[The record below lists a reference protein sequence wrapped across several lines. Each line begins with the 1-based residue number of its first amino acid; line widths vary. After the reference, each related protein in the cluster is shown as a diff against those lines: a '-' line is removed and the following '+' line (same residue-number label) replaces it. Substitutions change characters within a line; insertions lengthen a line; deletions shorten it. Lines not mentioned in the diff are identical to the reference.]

1 MGDVSCG
8 PILAHAYLNL
18 TGSLSLTRERA
29 ISIREHQR
37 MASQTA
43 TTSLVSIDGQSV
55 NIGSMPMLVRAVM
68 SALREAESFSVLTL
82 NLDHLVKRRQDERF
96 REAYAR
102 ARFVSADGA
111 PIVWLA
117 RRLGVRLERTTGA
130 DLVLP
135 LLREAAAMGMPVGF
149 FGASDETLSRL
160 REVLARLVPGLDI
173 RFAEAPPMGFEPLS
187 PKAVGA
193 AARLYVSGVRLCF
206 VALGAPKQEIFADRA
221 MQAHAGIGFVC
232 IGAALDFLAG
242 TQKRAPGLFQR
253 LGLEWFWRLT
263 HEPRRLTRRYGA
275 CLALLADLY
284 RQTRRQGRVQ
294 PS

>member
-1 MGDVSCG
+1 
-8 PILAHAYLNL
+8 
-18 TGSLSLTRERA
+18 
-29 ISIREHQR
+29 
-37 MASQTA
+37 MASQPA
-43 TTSLVSIDGQSV
+43 TDSLVSIDGQDLT
-55 NIGSMPMLVRAVM
+55 IGSMPMLVQGIM
-68 SALREAESFSVLTL
+68 SALRDPESFSVFTL
-82 NLDHLVKRRQDERF
+82 NLDHLVKRRQDARF

-111 PIVWLA
+111 PVVWLA

-135 LLREAAAMGMPVGF
+135 LLRAAAANGVPVGF
-149 FGASDETLSRL
+149 FGASEETLAKL
-160 REVLARLVPGLDI
+160 REKLADLVPNLDI
-173 RFAEAPPMGFEPLS
+173 RFVEAPPMGFDPLS

-193 AARLYVSGVRLCF
+193 AARIYVSGVRLCF

-221 MQAHAGIGFVC
+221 VQAHAGIGYVC

-263 HEPRRLTRRYGA
+263 HEPRRLARRYGA

-284 RQTRRQGRVQ
+284 RQTRRQGRIQ
-294 PS
+294 TS